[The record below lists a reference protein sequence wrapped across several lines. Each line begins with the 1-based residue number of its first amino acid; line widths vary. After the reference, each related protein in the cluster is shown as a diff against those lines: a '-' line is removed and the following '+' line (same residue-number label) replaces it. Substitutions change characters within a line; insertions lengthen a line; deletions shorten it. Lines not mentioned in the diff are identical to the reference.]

1 MAFGISQSVRSR
13 AVQVCTPSLFHQA
26 TRSSRVKDVCAQIED
41 ALERKRRGEI
51 SQEDYDTMKTR
62 LKSQLPIL
70 TPHATFRNGRRLN
83 ADAIPSGLS
92 IYDKD
97 HIPDPRGYWEEKR
110 KELRV
115 KNPTVLERI
124 LLVHVTPSLE
134 GLRLVFIIPDGMD
147 LARAQRWMSEQL
159 EDAEYDVCVKD
170 LARPSF
176 IVPEDYILYI
186 NEAELFK
193 DRANLP
199 QISQMNTDSFSGKM
213 SHTDLTDG
221 SSQAKNAPS
230 QVNTKHYTLNINK
243 NDNRLSGDGGNPA
256 LPAGTAIQPAQP
268 GDSHDSD
275 AHHLSDT
282 GEHQSNS
289 KEVKSEERRVVG
301 SEERRVKSEES
312 NGSAAM
318 SEQAEQSTAGQAE
331 QTEQSTAGQ
340 AEQAIKEDLNQGG
353 LHRTNDRN
361 FRASESNDKLA
372 YLLPSAAENHLD
384 NSVASEKTG
393 EGFDAPPTLERSG
406 TEHRGGAV
414 TSPSLL
420 RSEGDWGSEVEPSLA
435 KEGRGGLKTSSEQ
448 GEESE
453 ERREKLEETS
463 SKDSTTQQA
472 VEGVRGEAF
481 PSEYDGIPYDDLV
494 SKLVE
499 LLGGEPQHGSR
510 NSFIFT
516 LSCYLRY
523 LCDDNRDWIKAV
535 IPTFG
540 EEKSRAF
547 ATVDSACNRKQANR
561 MPSIV
566 RKAVSLCQDEQAR
579 GRAANYDTDDF
590 GDIANPD
597 SYFYRIHE
605 MPQKLPKLIK
615 LLISKT
621 PKIYQPAVAQAVFPP
636 LGAHLCDTRFR
647 YIDNVEHEATLMN
660 ILCAPTGS
668 GKESIT
674 QPINHIMADIRLR
687 DAEQRARER
696 AWKDECN
703 SKGANKDRRDRPE
716 GLVIQEVNIDMT
728 NPAFV
733 LRMKEAENHFLYA
746 KVNELNLFDALK
758 GKTNQHF
765 RIMELAFDLGNY
777 GQDRVGVQSVTETV
791 KVRFNWNAC
800 CTPKKCRDYFRRVVT
815 DGPISRISFAT
826 IERRPCGSAMP
837 IYGTYDA
844 AFDEELKPYI
854 DNLLK
859 ARGLVDCPQAL
870 RLAKKLVEE
879 NAEFARLSQN
889 YVFENLSFRANV
901 IAYLKACVLYV
912 ANGMKWEKAIEDFIR
927 WSERYDLWCKLK
939 LFGQMIY
946 DADGEQEKV
955 SRTAP
960 NGPKNLLTLLPEEF
974 TMEDYMK
981 VRRAEGFDNDD
992 LKRIKGALKQWVF
1005 RGYVVKIESAEDGAE
1020 DGKSCDGYS
1029 YSSIFRKLNFLKH

>member
-13 AVQVCTPSLFHQA
+13 EVQVCTPELFHQA
-26 TRSSRVKDVCAQIED
+26 TKSSRVKDVCAQIED

-51 SQEDYDTMKTR
+51 GQEDYDTMKTR

-97 HIPDPRGYWEEKR
+97 HIADPTGWWKAKSE
-110 KELRV
+110 ELRV
-115 KNPTVLERI
+115 KNPQVLARI

-134 GLRLVFIIPDGMD
+134 GLRLVFVMPEGMN
-147 LARAQRWMSEQL
+147 LAEAQKWMSQQL
-159 EDAEYDVCVKD
+159 GDEEYDVCVKD

-176 IVPEDYILYI
+176 IVPEEYILFI
-186 NEAELFK
+186 DEARLFAEVETPSDADDAAPHANTHENTNHNTNENENK
-193 DRANLP
+193 TEKEHRPESDN
-199 QISQMNTDSFSGKM
+199 
-213 SHTDLTDG
+213 
-221 SSQAKNAPS
+221 SSA
-230 QVNTKHYTLNINK
+230 
-243 NDNRLSGDGGNPA
+243 A
-256 LPAGTAIQPAQP
+256 LPAGPAVEHAQ
-268 GDSHDSD
+268 SANHDCAD
-275 AHHLSDT
+275 DHHL
-282 GEHQSNS
+282 G
-289 KEVKSEERRVVG
+289 
-301 SEERRVKSEES
+301 
-312 NGSAAM
+312 
-318 SEQAEQSTAGQAE
+318 
-331 QTEQSTAGQ
+331 
-340 AEQAIKEDLNQGG
+340 
-353 LHRTNDRN
+353 
-361 FRASESNDKLA
+361 
-372 YLLPSAAENHLD
+372 NHGVD
-384 NSVASEKTG
+384 QDHG
-393 EGFDAPPTLERSG
+393 
-406 TEHRGGAV
+406 
-414 TSPSLL
+414 
-420 RSEGDWGSEVEPSLA
+420 
-435 KEGRGGLKTSSEQ
+435 
-448 GEESE
+448 GEE
-453 ERREKLEETS
+453 K
-463 SKDSTTQQA
+463 QQDFA
-472 VEGVRGEAF
+472 Q
-481 PSEYDGIPYDDLV
+481 EYDGISYEAIT

-523 LCDDNRDWIKAV
+523 LCDDNATWIKQV

-540 EEKSRAF
+540 EEKKRAF
-547 ATVDSACNRKQANR
+547 TTVDSACQRKQSHR
-561 MPSIV
+561 MPMIV
-566 RKAVSLCQDEQAR
+566 RKAISLCQEERAR
-579 GRAANYDTDDF
+579 GKAEDYDADEF
-590 GDIANPD
+590 GDIQNPD

-605 MPQKLPKLIK
+605 MPQKLPRLIR
-615 LLISKT
+615 LLVSKT
-621 PKIYQPAVAQAVFPP
+621 PAIYQPAVSQAVFPA
-636 LGAHLCDTRFR
+636 LASHLCDTRFR

-674 QPINHIMADIRLR
+674 QPINRIMADIRAR
-687 DAEQRARER
+687 DAEQRERER

-703 SKGANKDRRDRPE
+703 RKGSNKDKRERPE

-733 LRMKEAENHFLYA
+733 LRMKEAERHFLYA

-815 DGPISRISFAT
+815 DGPVSRISFAT
-826 IERRPCGSAMP
+826 IERRPCGSEIP
-837 IYGTYDA
+837 VYGSYDA

-870 RLAKKLVEE
+870 KLARKLMEE

-912 ANGMKWEKAIEDFIR
+912 ANGMKWEKSIEDFVR

-946 DADGEQEKV
+946 DADGEQDKV

-960 NGPKNLLTLLPEEF
+960 NGPKNLLSLLPDEF
-974 TMEDYMK
+974 TMDDYVK
-981 VRRAEGFDNDD
+981 VRRAQGFDNDNAR
-992 LKRIKGALKQWVF
+992 RIRDAIHQWVH
-1005 RGYVVKIESAEDGAE
+1005 RGYVAKVEGA
-1020 DGKSCDGYS
+1020 DTDTDSP
-1029 YSSIFRKLNFLKH
+1029 IFRKVKFLKG

>member
-1 MAFGISQSVRSR
+1 MTFGISQSVRSR
-13 AVQVCTPSLFHQA
+13 EVQVCTPELFHQA
-26 TRSSRVKDVCAQIED
+26 AGSSRVKDVCAQIED

-51 SQEDYDTMKTR
+51 GQEDYDTMKTR

-97 HIPDPRGYWEEKR
+97 HIADPTGWWKAKSE
-110 KELRV
+110 ELRV
-115 KNPTVLERI
+115 KNPQVLARI

-134 GLRLVFIIPDGMD
+134 GLRLVFVMPEGMN
-147 LARAQRWMSEQL
+147 LAEAQKWMSQQL
-159 EDAEYDVCVKD
+159 GDEEYDVCVKD

-176 IVPEDYILYI
+176 IVPEEYILFI
-186 NEAELFK
+186 DEARLFAEVETPSDADDAAPHANTHENTNHNTNENPNENENK
-193 DRANLP
+193 TEKEHRPESDN
-199 QISQMNTDSFSGKM
+199 
-213 SHTDLTDG
+213 
-221 SSQAKNAPS
+221 SSA
-230 QVNTKHYTLNINK
+230 
-243 NDNRLSGDGGNPA
+243 A
-256 LPAGTAIQPAQP
+256 LPAGPAVEYAQ
-268 GDSHDSD
+268 SANHDRAD
-275 AHHLSDT
+275 DHHL
-282 GEHQSNS
+282 G
-289 KEVKSEERRVVG
+289 
-301 SEERRVKSEES
+301 
-312 NGSAAM
+312 
-318 SEQAEQSTAGQAE
+318 
-331 QTEQSTAGQ
+331 
-340 AEQAIKEDLNQGG
+340 
-353 LHRTNDRN
+353 
-361 FRASESNDKLA
+361 
-372 YLLPSAAENHLD
+372 NHGVD
-384 NSVASEKTG
+384 QDHG
-393 EGFDAPPTLERSG
+393 
-406 TEHRGGAV
+406 
-414 TSPSLL
+414 
-420 RSEGDWGSEVEPSLA
+420 
-435 KEGRGGLKTSSEQ
+435 
-448 GEESE
+448 GEE
-453 ERREKLEETS
+453 K
-463 SKDSTTQQA
+463 QQDFA
-472 VEGVRGEAF
+472 Q
-481 PSEYDGIPYDDLV
+481 EYDGISYEAIT

-523 LCDDNRDWIKAV
+523 LCDDNATWIKQV

-540 EEKSRAF
+540 EEKKRAF
-547 ATVDSACNRKQANR
+547 TTVDSACQRKQSHR
-561 MPSIV
+561 MPMIV
-566 RKAVSLCQDEQAR
+566 RKAISLCQQEQAR
-579 GRAANYDTDDF
+579 GKAEDYDADEF
-590 GDIANPD
+590 GDILNPD

-605 MPQKLPKLIK
+605 MPQKLPRLIR
-615 LLISKT
+615 LLVSKT
-621 PKIYQPAVAQAVFPP
+621 PAIYQPAVSQAVFPA
-636 LGAHLCDTRFR
+636 LASHLCDTRFR

-674 QPINHIMADIRLR
+674 QPINRIMADIRAR
-687 DAEQRARER
+687 DAQQRERER

-703 SKGANKDRRDRPE
+703 RKGSNKDKRERPE

-733 LRMKEAENHFLYA
+733 LRMKEAERHFLYA

-815 DGPISRISFAT
+815 DGPVSRISFAT
-826 IERRPCGSAMP
+826 IERRPCGSEIP
-837 IYGTYDA
+837 VYGSYDA
-844 AFDEELKPYI
+844 SFDEELKPYI

-870 RLAKKLVEE
+870 RLARKLMEE

-912 ANGMKWEKAIEDFIR
+912 ANGMKWEKSIEDFVR

-946 DADGEQEKV
+946 DADGDQDKV

-960 NGPKNLLTLLPEEF
+960 NGPKNLLSLLPDEF
-974 TMEDYMK
+974 TIDDYVK
-981 VRRAEGFDNDD
+981 VRRAQGFDNDNAR
-992 LKRIKGALKQWVF
+992 RIRDAIHQWVH
-1005 RGYVVKIESAEDGAE
+1005 RGYVAKVEGA
-1020 DGKSCDGYS
+1020 DTDTDSP
-1029 YSSIFRKLNFLKH
+1029 IFRKVKG

>member
-1 MAFGISQSVRSR
+1 MFGISQSVRSR
-13 AVQVCTPSLFHQA
+13 GVQVCTPELFHQA
-26 TRSSRVKDVCAQIED
+26 TQSSRVKDVCAQIED

-51 SQEDYDTMKTR
+51 CQEDYDAMKTQ

-70 TPHATFRNGRRLN
+70 TPHATFKNGRRLN

-97 HIPDPRGYWEEKR
+97 HIPNPKGYWEVKNE
-110 KELRV
+110 ELRV
-115 KNPTVLERI
+115 KNPSALERI

-134 GLRLVFIIPDGMD
+134 GLRLVFTIPDGMD
-147 LARAQRWMSEQL
+147 LAQAQKWMSEQL
-159 EDAEYDVCVKD
+159 EDADYDVCVKD

-176 IVPEDYILYI
+176 IVPEEYILYI
-186 NEAELFK
+186 NEGELFK
-193 DRANLP
+193 EHNSSINNQNNN
-199 QISQMNTDSFSGKM
+199 QINT
-213 SHTDLTDG
+213 
-221 SSQAKNAPS
+221 Q
-230 QVNTKHYTLNINK
+230 INNDTNDK
-243 NDNRLSGDGGNPA
+243 DNRLSGNNGNPA
-256 LPAGTAIQPAQP
+256 VSLGSPAEHAQPADTNHSDDNHI
-268 GDSHDSD
+268 GD
-275 AHHLSDT
+275 
-282 GEHQSNS
+282 
-289 KEVKSEERRVVG
+289 
-301 SEERRVKSEES
+301 
-312 NGSAAM
+312 NG
-318 SEQAEQSTAGQAE
+318 G
-331 QTEQSTAGQ
+331 
-340 AEQAIKEDLNQGG
+340 NQGNG
-353 LHRTNDRN
+353 GMETEKN
-361 FRASESNDKLA
+361 F
-372 YLLPSAAENHLD
+372 PM
-384 NSVASEKTG
+384 
-393 EGFDAPPTLERSG
+393 
-406 TEHRGGAV
+406 
-414 TSPSLL
+414 
-420 RSEGDWGSEVEPSLA
+420 
-435 KEGRGGLKTSSEQ
+435 
-448 GEESE
+448 
-453 ERREKLEETS
+453 
-463 SKDSTTQQA
+463 
-472 VEGVRGEAF
+472 
-481 PSEYDGIPYDDLV
+481 EYDGIPYSSIT

-523 LCDDNRDWIKAV
+523 LCDDNRDWIKA
-535 IPTFG
+535 ILPTFG
-540 EEKSRAF
+540 EEQQRAY
-547 ATVDSACNRKQANR
+547 ATVDSACNRKQSHR

-566 RKAVSLCQDEQAR
+566 RKAISLCLDEQAR

-590 GDIANPD
+590 GDIGNPE

-605 MPQKLPKLIK
+605 MPSKLPKLIK
-615 LLISKT
+615 LLVSRT
-621 PKIYQPAVAQAVFPP
+621 PTIYQPAVSQAVFPS
-636 LGAHLCDTRFR
+636 LAAHLCDTRFR
-647 YIDNVEHEATLMN
+647 YIDNVEHEATLMS

-674 QPINHIMADIRLR
+674 QPINHIMADIRAR
-687 DAEQRARER
+687 DAEQRERER

-703 SKGANKDRRDRPE
+703 RKGSNKDKRERPE

-746 KVNELNLFDALK
+746 KINELNLFDALK

-765 RIMELAFDLGNY
+765 RIMELAFDIGNY

-859 ARGLVDCPQAL
+859 ARGLVDCPQAMK
-870 RLAKKLVEE
+870 LAKKLVEE

-912 ANGMKWEKAIEDFIR
+912 ANDMKWEKSIEDFIR

-946 DADGEQEKV
+946 DADGEQDKV

-960 NGPKNLLTLLPEEF
+960 NGPKNLLTLLPDSF
-974 TMEDYMK
+974 TEDDYVK
-981 VRRAEGFDNDD
+981 VRRSQGFDNDD
-992 LKRIKGALKQWVF
+992 RKRIKDALKQWVH
-1005 RGYVVKIESAEDGAE
+1005 RGYVARMESGDG
-1020 DGKSCDGYS
+1020 DSDS
-1029 YSSIFRKLNFLKH
+1029 PIFRKLKFLKQ

>member
-13 AVQVCTPSLFHQA
+13 EVQVCTPELFHQA
-26 TRSSRVKDVCAQIED
+26 TKSSRVKDVCAQIED

-51 SQEDYDTMKTR
+51 GQEDYDTMKTR

-97 HIPDPRGYWEEKR
+97 HIADPTGWWKAKSE
-110 KELRV
+110 ELRV
-115 KNPTVLERI
+115 KNPQVLARI

-134 GLRLVFIIPDGMD
+134 GLRLVFVMPEGMN
-147 LARAQRWMSEQL
+147 LAEAQKWMSQQL
-159 EDAEYDVCVKD
+159 GDEEYDVCVKD

-176 IVPEDYILYI
+176 IVPEDYILFIDEARLFAEVESTPATTQESI
-186 NEAELFK
+186 N
-193 DRANLP
+193 P
-199 QISQMNTDSFSGKM
+199 NTNENPNENENKTEKEHRPESDN
-213 SHTDLTDG
+213 
-221 SSQAKNAPS
+221 SSA
-230 QVNTKHYTLNINK
+230 
-243 NDNRLSGDGGNPA
+243 A
-256 LPAGTAIQPAQP
+256 LPAGTAVEYAQ
-268 GDSHDSD
+268 SANHDCAD
-275 AHHLSDT
+275 DHHL
-282 GEHQSNS
+282 G
-289 KEVKSEERRVVG
+289 
-301 SEERRVKSEES
+301 
-312 NGSAAM
+312 
-318 SEQAEQSTAGQAE
+318 
-331 QTEQSTAGQ
+331 
-340 AEQAIKEDLNQGG
+340 
-353 LHRTNDRN
+353 
-361 FRASESNDKLA
+361 
-372 YLLPSAAENHLD
+372 NHGVD
-384 NSVASEKTG
+384 QDHG
-393 EGFDAPPTLERSG
+393 
-406 TEHRGGAV
+406 
-414 TSPSLL
+414 
-420 RSEGDWGSEVEPSLA
+420 
-435 KEGRGGLKTSSEQ
+435 
-448 GEESE
+448 GEEK
-453 ERREKLEETS
+453 RQ
-463 SKDSTTQQA
+463 DFAQ
-472 VEGVRGEAF
+472 
-481 PSEYDGIPYDDLV
+481 EYDGISYEAIT

-523 LCDDNRDWIKAV
+523 LCDDNATWIKQV

-540 EEKSRAF
+540 EEKKRAF
-547 ATVDSACNRKQANR
+547 TTVDSACQRKQSHR
-561 MPSIV
+561 MPMIV
-566 RKAVSLCQDEQAR
+566 RKAISLCQQEQVRGKAADYDADE
-579 GRAANYDTDDF
+579 F
-590 GDIANPD
+590 GDILNPD

-605 MPQKLPKLIK
+605 MPQKLPRLIR
-615 LLISKT
+615 LLVSKT
-621 PKIYQPAVAQAVFPP
+621 PAIYQPAVSQAVFPA
-636 LGAHLCDTRFR
+636 LASHLCDTRFR
-647 YIDNVEHEATLMN
+647 YVDNVEHEATLMN

-674 QPINHIMADIRLR
+674 QPINRIMADIRAR
-687 DAEQRARER
+687 DAEQRERER

-703 SKGANKDRRDRPE
+703 RKGSNKDKRERPE

-733 LRMKEAENHFLYA
+733 LRMKEAERHFLYA

-815 DGPISRISFAT
+815 DGPVSRISFAT
-826 IERRPCGSAMP
+826 IERRPCGSEIP
-837 IYGTYDA
+837 VYGTYDA
-844 AFDEELKPYI
+844 AFDEELKPFI

-870 RLAKKLVEE
+870 RLARKLMEE

-912 ANGMKWEKAIEDFIR
+912 ANGMKWEKPIEDFVR

-946 DADGEQEKV
+946 DADGEQDKV

-960 NGPKNLLTLLPEEF
+960 NGPKNLLSLLPDEF
-974 TMEDYMK
+974 TVDDYVK
-981 VRRAEGFDNDD
+981 VRRAQGFDNDNA
-992 LKRIKGALKQWVF
+992 KRIRDAIHQWVH
-1005 RGYVVKIESAEDGAE
+1005 RGYVAKVEGA
-1020 DGKSCDGYS
+1020 DADTDSP
-1029 YSSIFRKLNFLKH
+1029 IFRKVKG

>member
-1 MAFGISQSVRSR
+1 MFGISQSVRSR
-13 AVQVCTPSLFHQA
+13 AVQVCTPELFHQA

-51 SQEDYDTMKTR
+51 SQEDYDTMKTQ

-70 TPHATFRNGRRLN
+70 TPHATFKNGRRLN

-97 HIPDPRGYWEEKR
+97 HIPNPRGYWEEKSQ
-110 KELRV
+110 
-115 KNPTVLERI
+115 VLAQKPMIGSHDGNRTMVLDCI
-124 LLVHVTPSLE
+124 VLVHVTPSME
-134 GLRLVFIIPDGMD
+134 GLRLIFKIPDGMD
-147 LARAQRWMSEQL
+147 LAQAQRWMSEQL
-159 EDAEYDVCVKD
+159 GDADYDVCVKD

-186 NEAELFK
+186 NETELFK
-193 DRANLP
+193 NH
-199 QISQMNTDSFSGKM
+199 N
-213 SHTDLTDG
+213 
-221 SSQAKNAPS
+221 N
-230 QVNTKHYTLNINK
+230 TLNIN
-243 NDNRLSGDGGNPA
+243 NNEETNRLSGNSGNPA
-256 LPAGTAIQPAQP
+256 VSLGSPIEHAQP
-268 GDSHDSD
+268 T
-275 AHHLSDT
+275 DT
-282 GEHQSNS
+282 
-289 KEVKSEERRVVG
+289 
-301 SEERRVKSEES
+301 
-312 NGSAAM
+312 NGSDDNHI
-318 SEQAEQSTAGQAE
+318 SNNGGNQNDGKQVDAE
-331 QTEQSTAGQ
+331 
-340 AEQAIKEDLNQGG
+340 K
-353 LHRTNDRN
+353 
-361 FRASESNDKLA
+361 K
-372 YLLPSAAENHLD
+372 
-384 NSVASEKTG
+384 
-393 EGFDAPPTLERSG
+393 
-406 TEHRGGAV
+406 
-414 TSPSLL
+414 
-420 RSEGDWGSEVEPSLA
+420 
-435 KEGRGGLKTSSEQ
+435 
-448 GEESE
+448 
-453 ERREKLEETS
+453 
-463 SKDSTTQQA
+463 
-472 VEGVRGEAF
+472 F
-481 PSEYDGIPYDDLV
+481 PMEYDGIPYDAIT

-535 IPTFG
+535 LPTFG
-540 EEKSRAF
+540 EEKSRAY
-547 ATVDSACNRKQANR
+547 ATVDSACNRKQSHR

-566 RKAVSLCQDEQAR
+566 RKAISLCQEEQAH
-579 GRAANYDTDDF
+579 GKATDYDTDDF
-590 GDIANPD
+590 GDINNPE

-605 MPQKLPKLIK
+605 MPSKLPKLIK
-615 LLISKT
+615 LLISRT
-621 PKIYQPAVAQAVFPP
+621 PSIYQPAVSQAVFPA

-647 YIDNVEHEATLMN
+647 YIDNVEHEATLMS

-687 DAEQRARER
+687 DAEQRERER
-696 AWKDECN
+696 LWKDECN
-703 SKGANKDRRDRPE
+703 RKGSNKDKRERPE

-854 DNLLK
+854 DNLVK
-859 ARGLVDCPQAL
+859 ARGLVDCPQAMK
-870 RLAKKLVEE
+870 LAKKLVEE

-912 ANGMKWEKAIEDFIR
+912 ANGMKWEKSIEDFIR

-946 DADGEQEKV
+946 DADGEQDKV

-960 NGPKNLLTLLPEEF
+960 SGPKNLLTLLPDDF
-974 TMEDYMK
+974 TEEDYVK
-981 VRRAEGFDNDD
+981 VRRAQGFDNDNR
-992 LKRIKGALKQWVF
+992 KRIKDAISQWVH
-1005 RGYVVKIESAEDGAE
+1005 RGYVVKMESADA
-1020 DGKSCDGYS
+1020 DTD
-1029 YSSIFRKLNFLKH
+1029 SSVFRKVLFRRTAKQC

>member
-13 AVQVCTPSLFHQA
+13 EVQVCTPELFHQA
-26 TRSSRVKDVCAQIED
+26 TKSSRVKDVCAQIED

-51 SQEDYDTMKTR
+51 GQEDYDTMKTR

-97 HIPDPRGYWEEKR
+97 HIADPTGWWKAKSE
-110 KELRV
+110 ELRV
-115 KNPTVLERI
+115 KNPQVLARI

-134 GLRLVFIIPDGMD
+134 GLRLVFVMPEGMN
-147 LARAQRWMSEQL
+147 LAEAQKWMSQQL
-159 EDAEYDVCVKD
+159 GDEEYDVCVKD

-176 IVPEDYILYI
+176 IVPEDYILFI
-186 NEAELFK
+186 DEARLFAEVELPSDADDAAPHANTHENTNHNTNENENK
-193 DRANLP
+193 TEKEHRPESDN
-199 QISQMNTDSFSGKM
+199 
-213 SHTDLTDG
+213 
-221 SSQAKNAPS
+221 SSA
-230 QVNTKHYTLNINK
+230 
-243 NDNRLSGDGGNPA
+243 A
-256 LPAGTAIQPAQP
+256 LPAGPAVEHAQ
-268 GDSHDSD
+268 SANHDCAD
-275 AHHLSDT
+275 DHHL
-282 GEHQSNS
+282 G
-289 KEVKSEERRVVG
+289 
-301 SEERRVKSEES
+301 
-312 NGSAAM
+312 
-318 SEQAEQSTAGQAE
+318 
-331 QTEQSTAGQ
+331 
-340 AEQAIKEDLNQGG
+340 
-353 LHRTNDRN
+353 
-361 FRASESNDKLA
+361 
-372 YLLPSAAENHLD
+372 NHGVD
-384 NSVASEKTG
+384 QDHG
-393 EGFDAPPTLERSG
+393 
-406 TEHRGGAV
+406 
-414 TSPSLL
+414 
-420 RSEGDWGSEVEPSLA
+420 
-435 KEGRGGLKTSSEQ
+435 
-448 GEESE
+448 GEE
-453 ERREKLEETS
+453 K
-463 SKDSTTQQA
+463 KQDFAQ
-472 VEGVRGEAF
+472 
-481 PSEYDGIPYDDLV
+481 EYDGISYEAIT

-523 LCDDNRDWIKAV
+523 LCDDNATWIKQV

-540 EEKSRAF
+540 EEKKRAF
-547 ATVDSACNRKQANR
+547 TTVDSACQRKQSHR
-561 MPSIV
+561 MPMIV
-566 RKAVSLCQDEQAR
+566 RKAISLCQQEQAR
-579 GRAANYDTDDF
+579 GKAEDYDADEF
-590 GDIANPD
+590 GDILNPD

-605 MPQKLPKLIK
+605 MPQKLPRLIR
-615 LLISKT
+615 LLVSKT
-621 PKIYQPAVAQAVFPP
+621 PAIYQPAVSQAVFPA
-636 LGAHLCDTRFR
+636 LASHLCDTRFR

-674 QPINHIMADIRLR
+674 QPINRIMADIRAR
-687 DAEQRARER
+687 DAQQRERER

-703 SKGANKDRRDRPE
+703 RKGSNKDKRERPE

-733 LRMKEAENHFLYA
+733 LRMKEAERHFLYA

-815 DGPISRISFAT
+815 DGPVSRISFAT
-826 IERRPCGSAMP
+826 IERRPCGSEIP
-837 IYGTYDA
+837 VYGSYDA

-870 RLAKKLVEE
+870 KLARKLMEE

-912 ANGMKWEKAIEDFIR
+912 ANGMKWEKSIEDFVR

-946 DADGEQEKV
+946 DADGEQDKV

-960 NGPKNLLTLLPEEF
+960 NGPKNLLSLLPDEF
-974 TMEDYMK
+974 TIDDYVK
-981 VRRAEGFDNDD
+981 VRRAQGFDNDNAR
-992 LKRIKGALKQWVF
+992 RIRDAIHQWVH
-1005 RGYVVKIESAEDGAE
+1005 RGYVAKVEGA
-1020 DGKSCDGYS
+1020 DTDTDSP
-1029 YSSIFRKLNFLKH
+1029 IFRKVKFLKG

>member
-13 AVQVCTPSLFHQA
+13 EVQVCTPELFHQA
-26 TRSSRVKDVCAQIED
+26 TKSSRVKDVCAQIED

-51 SQEDYDTMKTR
+51 GQEDYDTMKTR

-97 HIPDPRGYWEEKR
+97 HIPNPKGYWEVKSE
-110 KELRV
+110 ELSV
-115 KNPTVLERI
+115 KNPSALERI

-134 GLRLVFIIPDGMD
+134 GLRLVFTIPDGMD
-147 LARAQRWMSEQL
+147 LAQAQKWMSQQL
-159 EDAEYDVCVKD
+159 GDEEYDVCVKD

-176 IVPEDYILYI
+176 IVPEDYILFI
-186 NEAELFK
+186 NESELF
-193 DRANLP
+193 
-199 QISQMNTDSFSGKM
+199 G
-213 SHTDLTDG
+213 
-221 SSQAKNAPS
+221 
-230 QVNTKHYTLNINK
+230 
-243 NDNRLSGDGGNPA
+243 
-256 LPAGTAIQPAQP
+256 
-268 GDSHDSD
+268 
-275 AHHLSDT
+275 
-282 GEHQSNS
+282 
-289 KEVKSEERRVVG
+289 VKSEERRVKNSNVSAPQLNNQHLIDNNQNNKGNDETNRLSGNGGNPAVSPG
-301 SEERRVKSEES
+301 SPAEHAQPADTNHSDDNHIGD
-312 NGSAAM
+312 NG
-318 SEQAEQSTAGQAE
+318 G
-331 QTEQSTAGQ
+331 
-340 AEQAIKEDLNQGG
+340 NQGNG
-353 LHRTNDRN
+353 GMETEKN
-361 FRASESNDKLA
+361 F
-372 YLLPSAAENHLD
+372 PM
-384 NSVASEKTG
+384 
-393 EGFDAPPTLERSG
+393 
-406 TEHRGGAV
+406 
-414 TSPSLL
+414 
-420 RSEGDWGSEVEPSLA
+420 
-435 KEGRGGLKTSSEQ
+435 
-448 GEESE
+448 
-453 ERREKLEETS
+453 
-463 SKDSTTQQA
+463 
-472 VEGVRGEAF
+472 
-481 PSEYDGIPYDDLV
+481 EYDGIPYSSIT

-523 LCDDNRDWIKAV
+523 LCDDNRDWIKA
-535 IPTFG
+535 ILPTFG
-540 EEKSRAF
+540 EEQKRAF
-547 ATVDSACNRKQANR
+547 TTVDSACQRKQSHR
-561 MPSIV
+561 MPMIV
-566 RKAVSLCQDEQAR
+566 RKAISLCQQEQAR
-579 GRAANYDTDDF
+579 GKAEDYDADEF
-590 GDIANPD
+590 GDILNPD

-605 MPQKLPKLIK
+605 MPQKLPRLIR
-615 LLISKT
+615 LLVSKT
-621 PKIYQPAVAQAVFPP
+621 PAIYQPAVSQAVFPA
-636 LGAHLCDTRFR
+636 LASHLCDTRFR
-647 YIDNVEHEATLMN
+647 YVDNVEHEATLMN

-674 QPINHIMADIRLR
+674 QPINRIMADIRAR
-687 DAEQRARER
+687 DAQQRERER

-703 SKGANKDRRDRPE
+703 RKGSNKDRRERPE

-733 LRMKEAENHFLYA
+733 LRMKEAERHFLYA

-815 DGPISRISFAT
+815 DGPVSRISFAT
-826 IERRPCGSAMP
+826 IERRPCGSEIP
-837 IYGTYDA
+837 VYGTYDA

-870 RLAKKLVEE
+870 RLARKLMEE

-912 ANGMKWEKAIEDFIR
+912 ANGMKWEKSIEDFVR

-946 DADGEQEKV
+946 DADGEQDKM

-960 NGPKNLLTLLPEEF
+960 NGPKNLLSLLPDEF
-974 TMEDYMK
+974 TMDDYVK
-981 VRRAEGFDNDD
+981 VRRAQGFDNDNAR
-992 LKRIKGALKQWVF
+992 RIRDAIHQWVH
-1005 RGYVVKIESAEDGAE
+1005 RGYVAKVEGA
-1020 DGKSCDGYS
+1020 DTDTDSP
-1029 YSSIFRKLNFLKH
+1029 IFRKVKG

>member
-13 AVQVCTPSLFHQA
+13 EVQVCTPELFHQA
-26 TRSSRVKDVCAQIED
+26 TKSSRVKDVCAQIED

-51 SQEDYDTMKTR
+51 GQEDYATMKTR

-97 HIPDPRGYWEEKR
+97 HIADPTGWWKAKSE
-110 KELRV
+110 ELRV
-115 KNPTVLERI
+115 KNPQVLARI

-134 GLRLVFIIPDGMD
+134 GLRLVFVMPEGMN
-147 LARAQRWMSEQL
+147 LAEAQKWMSQQL
-159 EDAEYDVCVKD
+159 GDEEYDVCVKD

-176 IVPEDYILYI
+176 IVPEDYILFIDEARLFAEVESTPATTQESI
-186 NEAELFK
+186 N
-193 DRANLP
+193 P
-199 QISQMNTDSFSGKM
+199 NTNENPNENENKTEKEHRPESDN
-213 SHTDLTDG
+213 
-221 SSQAKNAPS
+221 SSA
-230 QVNTKHYTLNINK
+230 
-243 NDNRLSGDGGNPA
+243 A
-256 LPAGTAIQPAQP
+256 LPAGTAVEYAQ
-268 GDSHDSD
+268 SANHDCAD
-275 AHHLSDT
+275 DHHL
-282 GEHQSNS
+282 G
-289 KEVKSEERRVVG
+289 
-301 SEERRVKSEES
+301 
-312 NGSAAM
+312 
-318 SEQAEQSTAGQAE
+318 
-331 QTEQSTAGQ
+331 
-340 AEQAIKEDLNQGG
+340 
-353 LHRTNDRN
+353 
-361 FRASESNDKLA
+361 
-372 YLLPSAAENHLD
+372 NHGVD
-384 NSVASEKTG
+384 QDHG
-393 EGFDAPPTLERSG
+393 
-406 TEHRGGAV
+406 
-414 TSPSLL
+414 
-420 RSEGDWGSEVEPSLA
+420 
-435 KEGRGGLKTSSEQ
+435 
-448 GEESE
+448 GEEK
-453 ERREKLEETS
+453 RQ
-463 SKDSTTQQA
+463 DFAQ
-472 VEGVRGEAF
+472 
-481 PSEYDGIPYDDLV
+481 EYDGISYEAIT

-523 LCDDNRDWIKAV
+523 LCDDNATWIKQV

-540 EEKSRAF
+540 EEKKRAF
-547 ATVDSACNRKQANR
+547 TTVDSACQRKQSHR
-561 MPSIV
+561 MPMIV
-566 RKAVSLCQDEQAR
+566 RKAISLCQQEQVRGKAADYDADE
-579 GRAANYDTDDF
+579 F
-590 GDIANPD
+590 GDILNPD

-605 MPQKLPKLIK
+605 MPQKLPRLIR
-615 LLISKT
+615 LLVSKT
-621 PKIYQPAVAQAVFPP
+621 PAIYQPAVSQAVFPA
-636 LGAHLCDTRFR
+636 LASHLCDTRFR
-647 YIDNVEHEATLMN
+647 YVDNVEHEATLMN

-674 QPINHIMADIRLR
+674 QPINRIMADIRAR
-687 DAEQRARER
+687 DAEQRERER

-703 SKGANKDRRDRPE
+703 RKGSNKDKRERPE

-733 LRMKEAENHFLYA
+733 LRMKEAERHFLYA

-815 DGPISRISFAT
+815 DGPVSRISFAT
-826 IERRPCGSAMP
+826 IERRPCGSEIP
-837 IYGTYDA
+837 VYGTYDA
-844 AFDEELKPYI
+844 AFDEELKPFI

-870 RLAKKLVEE
+870 RLARKLMEE

-912 ANGMKWEKAIEDFIR
+912 ANGMKWEKPIEDFVR

-946 DADGEQEKV
+946 DADGEQDKV

-960 NGPKNLLTLLPEEF
+960 NGPKNLLSLLPDEF
-974 TMEDYMK
+974 TVDDYVK
-981 VRRAEGFDNDD
+981 VRRAQGFDNDNA
-992 LKRIKGALKQWVF
+992 KRIRDAIHQWVH
-1005 RGYVVKIESAEDGAE
+1005 RGYVAKVEGA
-1020 DGKSCDGYS
+1020 DADTDSP
-1029 YSSIFRKLNFLKH
+1029 IFRKVKG